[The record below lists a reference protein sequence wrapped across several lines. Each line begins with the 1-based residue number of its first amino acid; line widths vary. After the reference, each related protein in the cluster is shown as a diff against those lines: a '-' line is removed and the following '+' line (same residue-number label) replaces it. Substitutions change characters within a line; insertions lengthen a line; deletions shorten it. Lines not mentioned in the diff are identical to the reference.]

1 MYLTY
6 NEVTTMKIKELPS
19 VLQVSIIK
27 AICET
32 IRYTFTDS
40 FFSSIKECAINEAEI
55 YVPDLYNR
63 YIHILV

>member
-6 NEVTTMKIKELPS
+6 HEITTTKIKDLPS
-19 VLQVSIIK
+19 ILQVSIIK

-40 FFSSIKECAINEAEI
+40 FFNTIRECTVNEAEI

-63 YIHILV
+63 YIHILA